1 MSLRISGRA
10 ITSDMTPETAHLVP
24 GPRGGAWVLS
34 WLPGWDLTQEQ
45 AIDGMALDEMLSDP
59 SAIEGELALELAT
72 LRAESIGLG
81 LEDVV
86 VRLAARIF
94 ERDRIQHPQARADS
108 GAGDSPARSALGPAG
123 AHAVGPQHR
132 GPWPRWMRAGG
143 TAWRRLVVALLWA
156 GYNRRHANSLGS
168 QESSALR

>member
-24 GPRGGAWVLS
+24 GPQGGAWVLS

-59 SAIEGELALELAT
+59 TAIEGELALELAT

-94 ERDRIQHPQARADS
+94 ERDQHQQPRADR
-108 GAGDSPARSALGPAG
+108 GAGDSPERSSLGPTA
-123 AHAVGPQHR
+123 AHAESTG
-132 GPWPRWMRAGG
+132 WMRAAGA
-143 TAWRRLVVALLWA
+143 AWRRAVIALLWA
-156 GYNRRHANSLGS
+156 GYNRRHADSTGC
-168 QESSALR
+168 Q